1 MSHRGDLSQSDGQPS
16 AACSSVGAKCWLVNH
31 TLSFENIV
39 AFQASWVFKLYPPL
53 PDLPASPSGLGI
65 LMALESRD
73 DKEESDEVALD
84 MPLSVDGSSGT
95 G

>member
-1 MSHRGDLSQSDGQPS
+1 MSHRGDLSQNDGRPS
-16 AACSSVGAKCWLVNH
+16 AACSLVGAKCWLVNH

-39 AFQASWVFKLYPPL
+39 AFQASWDFRLYPPL
-53 PDLPASPSGLGI
+53 PGLPASPSGFGI

-73 DKEESDEVALD
+73 DKEESDEAASD
-84 MPLSVDGSSGT
+84 MPSSVDKSSGM